1 MGPLRQLK
9 TVFVHNI
16 GQNRC
21 HRDSLLFRVWGGT
34 FFNARQVLSIV
45 FVWVPVSGST
55 KFTEWFTVRWE
66 NPSLFREL

>member
-34 FFNARQVLSIV
+34 FLTLARYFQLYLYGYLSQDQQSLQ
-45 FVWVPVSGST
+45 SG
-55 KFTEWFTVRWE
+55 
-66 NPSLFREL
+66 